1 MDILKIAGGLFLAA
15 AAGPALAHV
24 SASPREAVAGAYQV
38 IRFGVGHG
46 CPGAAAPVALRLE
59 MPPGLGAARPQPK
72 PGWTLDIE
80 TAGDTVQAV
89 VWRGRLPADQFDEFV
104 VLMRLPEQPGTMFIP
119 AIQTCDQGESRWTQ
133 TAPPETAPRPTHP
146 APSLRL
152 LAPQSPTPAP
162 AAHQHD

>member
-1 MDILKIAGGLFLAA
+1 MDFLKIAGGLVLAA
-15 AAGPALAHV
+15 VAGPALAHV

-38 IRFGVGHG
+38 VRFGVGHG
-46 CPGAAAPVALRLE
+46 CPGAAATVALRLE
-59 MPPGLGAARPQPK
+59 MPAGLGAARPQPK
-72 PGWTLDIE
+72 PGWALEIE

-104 VLMRLPEQPGTMFIP
+104 VLMRLPEQPGTIFIP

-133 TAPPETAPRPTHP
+133 TAPPETTPRPTHP

-152 LAPQSPTPAP
+152 LPAQP
-162 AAHQHD
+162 AAAAAHQHH